1 MSVDVQK
8 QLSEFTT
15 SVGKALS
22 MFNAQDAVVKA
33 LETRVMD
40 LETRCVELAAQAG
53 STTDFSGHFGF
64 TNEKL
69 AKDFVSMVRGIFVRD
84 DAIVKDMTEG
94 RDSEGGYFV
103 RPEYRNTLISI
114 IEKYGL
120 ARQDCTIIPMQSTEL
135 VMPKLT
141 GGVQT
146 YWIGEGQTIPQTQP
160 SFGEFRMTIKKLAAL
175 VPMTSELLA
184 DSSIP
189 IANLLS
195 MLFGQAI
202 AKEEDRVVFT
212 GDVTAGDPFNGVLHN
227 ADVTAFTLPSTKTA
241 FSDVTADNLADVTS
255 LLPAALSSGAKFYLH
270 RTVLNVLRKLK
281 DSSGN
286 YIWAQPTADGQPGM
300 IWGFPYTLCEL
311 MPSITASGAGKPFMF
326 FGNLQHFYI
335 GDRQQMTIARSEHV
349 GFTQDKIFLR
359 VLQREGMAYA
369 LPETGVVIKTSAS

>member
-1 MSVDVQK
+1 
-8 QLSEFTT
+8 
-15 SVGKALS
+15 
-22 MFNAQDAVVKA
+22 
-33 LETRVMD
+33 
-40 LETRCVELAAQAG
+40 
-53 STTDFSGHFGF
+53 
-64 TNEKL
+64 
-69 AKDFVSMVRGIFVRD
+69 
-84 DAIVKDMTEG
+84 
-94 RDSEGGYFV
+94 
-103 RPEYRNTLISI
+103 
-114 IEKYGL
+114 
-120 ARQDCTIIPMQSTEL
+120 
-135 VMPKLT
+135 
-141 GGVQT
+141 
-146 YWIGEGQTIPQTQP
+146 
-160 SFGEFRMTIKKLAAL
+160 
-175 VPMTSELLA
+175 
-184 DSSIP
+184 
-189 IANLLS
+189 

-227 ADVTAFTLPSTKTA
+227 SDVTAFTLPSTKTA